1 MEGDRSSAKAA
12 ASMSSESSQRTLV
25 LSDLHLGR
33 TDAAVQSHRFARLIS
48 ECSRVIVNGDAAEL
62 HHARFRASAEEELL
76 RLRDLCDR
84 ANVRLDLIAG
94 NHDPYISE
102 IRSLSLCGGSIY
114 ITHGDAFHPAIA
126 PWSPYAAAME
136 KAYRT
141 ALAASPAGLDP
152 ETALLAAARD
162 AAVAE
167 WQALGDG
174 AYISTIFSV
183 AVRPHRALAALN
195 YWRRYPAM
203 TLDWASRHAPSA
215 DTVIVGH
222 SHRPFV
228 TTLRGVRIVN
238 TGAYAFPGRPL
249 AVVIEG
255 REVAAHRIDM
265 SERLFQLSA
274 SPLARWTSGAGDAR
288 VDRADAHA
296 TGAHASTRPSTRR
309 MNAAASPSAARSTD
323 VR

>member
-1 MEGDRSSAKAA
+1 MESVRTSQKAA
-12 ASMSSESSQRTLV
+12 ASMSSEPSQRTLV

-33 TDAAVQSHRFARLIS
+33 TEAAAQSHRFARLIAES
-48 ECSRVIVNGDAAEL
+48 SRVIVNGDAAEL

-94 NHDPYISE
+94 NHDPYISDV
-102 IRSLSLCGGSIY
+102 RSLSLCGGSIY

-126 PWSPYAAAME
+126 PWSPYAASME

-152 ETALLAAARD
+152 ETARLAAARE

-183 AVRPHRALAALN
+183 AVRPHRALAALS

-203 TLDWASRHAPSA
+203 TLDWASRHAPRA

-228 TTLRGVRIVN
+228 TTLNGVRIVN

-265 SERLFQLSA
+265 SERLFRLS
-274 SPLARWTSGAGDAR
+274 PTPIARWTCGAGTAH
-288 VDRADAHA
+288 ATEHDAHA
-296 TGAHASTRPSTRR
+296 PARPSTRQ